1 MKKGNYVIVRSNM
14 AGVLCG
20 TLESKTGTEVVLTD
34 ARKIYSWRGANTV
47 EDIAIKGVD
56 AENSRITVSVAE
68 IVIDDVCQVLVATK
82 EAEKVIKGAETWTA

>member
-14 AGVLCG
+14 AGVFGG

-47 EDIAIKGVD
+47 EDIAAKGVD
-56 AENSRITVSVAE
+56 VENSRITVSVAE

-82 EAEKVIKGAETWTA
+82 EAEKVIKEAEIWTA

>member
-14 AGVLCG
+14 AGVFGG

-47 EDIAIKGVD
+47 EDIATKGVD
-56 AENSRITVSVAE
+56 ADNSRITVSVAE
-68 IVIDDVCQVLVATK
+68 IVIDDVCQVLVTTK
-82 EAEKVIKGAETWTA
+82 EAKKVIKEAEVWTA